1 MSTTIAIEDI
11 IDANSHNSA
20 MGLTVAWA
28 ETFRKYA
35 MESYEELSDDPASSF
50 NIFTHLTAQG
60 AAKMMYEQAARISET
75 NESTAILPKS
85 LLNKMSSEELTGIFG
100 TPASTTVAFCV
111 KKDEIIKYS
120 LPDTEDKVNKLII
133 NKEMVATFESYPS
146 FKLPYNVIINC
157 KPVITTTV
165 DETGTTITDTKYN
178 IFANYDMPTA
188 ENDGMR
194 NIFQI
199 YNNNISS
206 REMRFEGNTYICF
219 FLKMFQINRKISE
232 FYVRDPYT
240 TDTTL
245 TFNNLLVGVEVF
257 RKPANSST
265 WSLMRGFPEGNALS
279 TNSYNYSYDYKRNSQ
294 NYNILFS
301 KMNDDTA
308 LKVGD
313 TIRAIV
319 YTTEGSKGNINFPF
333 MIYNVNDLSIE
344 YNQDLNDAYQNGLL
358 NIICLAFA
366 RDNSST
372 GGKDSLTFEQIRAN
386 LIAKNYSR
394 NILVTNTEI
403 INFGATKG
411 LSVSQVQQDLLAM
424 IYSSSDKL
432 MYDGM
437 ILSTGSNNLYFDIS
451 KKKKLLNGYNY
462 YMIEPSD
469 VFKYNKSTNRFVY
482 VPSKSDDP
490 NVELIEPWNEYV
502 DNYNNADDVESVTE
516 VSFPLYMR
524 YENTDTPTVRIY
536 DFYTN
541 VTETL
546 KFVEFNEVTTL
557 DKLDISFLRV
567 LRNPFK
573 GSMTG
578 TFDKEMANTYYLSFT
593 VYTGENTINKI
604 LEQANT
610 LDVSKR
616 YVNSDDIDEYLK
628 QYVLFDIEIVGELSG
643 KTFNLDP
650 TRLKIANL
658 ETMAQ
663 DGFIAYQATFE
674 TSNFV
679 NDSSE
684 LQVRGVRSSLTA
696 TNDYNNYVSMD
707 TKVHFKITGK
717 FVDDDNNP
725 TKQSCIAYETDSV
738 TLCREISKTFNI
750 NFDIESKIPGYET
763 YPNNIPETYKAI
775 VYAKNL
781 EYDSSISDPQ
791 DPRAYQEKVETKD
804 GKVIFRIQ
812 GDTGTPKYVI
822 ARNVGDLKLEYT
834 KVPDED
840 IAEGPSDLKEYY
852 VRKIDH
858 VSGGDTFY
866 AKDMND
872 DYIYQKVEVT
882 SFDPSID
889 YFYAKSIIRHKK
901 GDYVWY
907 DRTTDKPLDLS
918 ADELKDYIN
927 KYSKPLPVE
936 YVGICK
942 NVPWINRLYMN
953 SEPMYETIH
962 GLYNDLINRTDEVR
976 KNLFDGGSIYCGLYR
991 TSGKSKKFKAY
1002 KLSDGSQEPLNNVAM
1017 KFVFRVKYKDNDSLE
1032 YKESRI
1038 VNAVINY
1045 INNIGDN
1052 DVSIDAMFDSIK
1064 SAVPDILYIN
1074 ILQMNNYTNGEVQ
1087 TILNDTSVT
1096 DEVLTVSQ
1104 KIVYDSDGN
1113 ISFKPNITVQVVQ

>member
-120 LPDTEDKVNKLII
+120 LPDTVDKVNKLII
-133 NKEMVATFESYPS
+133 NKEMVATFESHPS

-157 KPVITTTV
+157 KPVITTVV

-178 IFANYDMPTA
+178 IFANYDMPSA

-194 NIFQI
+194 SVFQI

-206 REMRFEGNTYICF
+206 REMRFEGNTYVCF

-240 TDTTL
+240 ADTTL
-245 TFNNLLVGVEVF
+245 TFDNLLVGVEVF
-257 RKPANSST
+257 RKPANSSR

-319 YTTEGSKGNINFPF
+319 YTTEGSKGNIDFPF
-333 MIYNVNDLSIE
+333 MIHNVNDLSIE

-366 RDNSST
+366 RDSSSS
-372 GGKDSLTFEQIRAN
+372 GGKDSLTFEEIRAS

-394 NILVTNTEI
+394 NILVTNAEI

-411 LSVSQVQQDLLAM
+411 LTVSQIQQDLLSM

-432 MYDGM
+432 IYDGM

-469 VFKYNKSTNRFVY
+469 VFKYDNSTNRFVY
-482 VPSKSDDP
+482 IPSKSDDP

-502 DNYNNADDVESVTE
+502 DIYNNADDVESVTE

-524 YENTDTPTVRIY
+524 YENTDTPTIRIY

-578 TFDKEMANTYYLSFT
+578 TFDKDMANTYYLSFT

-628 QYVLFDIEIVGELSG
+628 QYVLFDIEIIGDLTG

-658 ETMAQ
+658 DTMSQ

-696 TNDYNNYVSMD
+696 INDYNNYVSMD

-763 YPNNIPETYKAI
+763 YPNNIPETYNAI

-781 EYDSSISDPQ
+781 EYDPGISDPQ
-791 DPRAYQEKVETKD
+791 DPRSYQEKVETKD

-812 GDTGTPKYVI
+812 GDAGTPKYVI

-840 IAEGPSDLKEYY
+840 IVDGPSDLKEYY
-852 VRKIDH
+852 IRKIDH

-872 DYIYQKVEVT
+872 DYIYQKVELT
-882 SFDPSID
+882 SFDPSMD

-907 DRTTDKPLDLS
+907 DRATDKPLDLP
-918 ADELKDYIN
+918 ADELDDYVN
-927 KYSKPLPVE
+927 KYAKPLPVE

-942 NVPWINRLYMN
+942 NVPWINRLYMS

-962 GLYNDLINRTDEVR
+962 ALYNDLINRTDEVR

-1002 KLSDGSQEPLNNVAM
+1002 KLSDGTQEQLNNVAM

-1045 INNIGDN
+1045 INNIGNN

-1087 TILNDTSVT
+1087 TILNDTSIT

>member
-120 LPDTEDKVNKLII
+120 LPDTVDKVNKLII
-133 NKEMVATFESYPS
+133 NKEMVATFESHPS

-157 KPVITTTV
+157 KPVITTVV
-165 DETGTTITDTKYN
+165 DETGSTITDTKYN
-178 IFANYDMPTA
+178 IFANYDMPSA

-194 NIFQI
+194 SVFQI

-206 REMRFEGNTYICF
+206 REMRFEGNTYVCF

-240 TDTTL
+240 ADTTL
-245 TFNNLLVGVEVF
+245 TFDNLLVGVEVF
-257 RKPANSST
+257 RKPANSSR

-319 YTTEGSKGNINFPF
+319 YTTEGSKGNIDFPF
-333 MIYNVNDLSIE
+333 MIHNVNDLSIE

-366 RDNSST
+366 RDSSSS
-372 GGKDSLTFEQIRAN
+372 GGKDSLTFEEIRAS

-411 LSVSQVQQDLLAM
+411 LTVSQIQQDLLSM

-432 MYDGM
+432 IYDGM

-469 VFKYNKSTNRFVY
+469 VFKYDKSTNRFVY
-482 VPSKSDDP
+482 IPSKSDDP

-502 DNYNNADDVESVTE
+502 DIYNNADDVESVTE

-524 YENTDTPTVRIY
+524 YENTDTPTIRIY

-578 TFDKEMANTYYLSFT
+578 TFDKDMANTYYLSFT

-628 QYVLFDIEIVGELSG
+628 QYVLFDIEIIGDLTG

-658 ETMAQ
+658 DTMSQ

-696 TNDYNNYVSMD
+696 INDYNNYVSMD

-763 YPNNIPETYKAI
+763 YPNNIPETYNAI

-781 EYDSSISDPQ
+781 EYDPGISDPQ
-791 DPRAYQEKVETKD
+791 DPRSYQEKVETKD

-812 GDTGTPKYVI
+812 GDAGTPKYVI

-840 IAEGPSDLKEYY
+840 IEDGPSDLKEYY
-852 VRKIDH
+852 IRKIDH

-872 DYIYQKVEVT
+872 DYIYQKVEIT

-907 DRTTDKPLDLS
+907 DRATDKPLDLP
-918 ADELKDYIN
+918 ADELDDYVN
-927 KYSKPLPVE
+927 KYAKPLPVE

-962 GLYNDLINRTDEVR
+962 ALYNDLINRTDEVR

-1002 KLSDGSQEPLNNVAM
+1002 KLSDGTQEQLNNVAM

-1045 INNIGDN
+1045 INNIGNN

-1087 TILNDTSVT
+1087 TILNDTSIT